1 MNVCESACV
10 TITLF
15 TLFLSYL
22 TGMTSYDGVL
32 FAAEQEVGAILTFDI
47 RTGMFLGKIVK
58 PGDPRIT
65 MIEQL
70 LLSPC

>member
-1 MNVCESACV
+1 
-10 TITLF
+10 
-15 TLFLSYL
+15 
-22 TGMTSYDGVL
+22 MTSYDGVL

>member
-1 MNVCESACV
+1 M
-10 TITLF
+10 I
-15 TLFLSYL
+15 FLHYN

-47 RTGMFLGKIVK
+47 KTETFLGKIVK